1 MDKVKEKVI
10 VSIWNISCME
20 VVINLQFKV
29 RGKENTIPDA
39 RLVHAHW
46 IFSGKKQ
53 KVIIPVWHDD
63 QNVYMHSRVKC
74 YINMSQTPQH
84 LHKTVTKFIAVTT
97 LLASWA
103 P

>member
-53 KVIIPVWHDD
+53 KGDNTSMTWW
-63 QNVYMHSRVKC
+63 SKC
-74 YINMSQTPQH
+74 IYAFKGEV
-84 LHKTVTKFIAVTT
+84 LH
-97 LLASWA
+97 
-103 P
+103 